1 MSVAKSGGMR
11 NSPQWS
17 PGGAW
22 ALPLTLLLETS
33 ELPNITDY
41 IMFLL
46 NPTQEVLSSDPYPP

>member
-1 MSVAKSGGMR
+1 MSVAKSGGMG

-22 ALPLTLLLETS
+22 ALPLTLL
-33 ELPNITDY
+33 PNIIDY

-46 NPTQEVLSSDPYPP
+46 NPTQEALSSDPYPP